1 MTDRLLAEGPPPLT
15 ETAADAALDAIDFI
29 AATVRGIDSIDVT
42 PTMRVLWRQHLA
54 QWYPFLP
61 PVTRAWYFNA
71 PLLVAF
77 LRNQWPFLYPQ
88 QQAALVQQWTLAL
101 PAMLGMLDPVLQQ
114 TTETLHQAIREDL
127 AAMRERVPPAMP
139 PAVDPETE
147 ATVELANR
155 SMRAETLRRGSIA
168 MTGATI
174 DLMRAMSGR

>member
-1 MTDRLLAEGPPPLT
+1 MADRLLAEGPPPLT

-54 QWYPFLP
+54 EWYPFLP
-61 PVTRAWYFNA
+61 PITRAWYFNA
-71 PLLVAF
+71 P
-77 LRNQWPFLYPQ
+77 
-88 QQAALVQQWTLAL
+88 
-101 PAMLGMLDPVLQQ
+101 LQQ
-114 TTETLHQAIREDL
+114 TTETLHQAIGQDL